1 MKVNIKN
8 IFKAYMLIIFLI
20 IFIIFCL
27 KSIEVEININFEI
40 VFTFII
46 IATIIIMNVVTD
58 DRKYSLNK
66 VFWYFSFFFMFIA
79 PLFQYITGYRQWN
92 HYLSN
97 ENMLKANYALIIWFL
112 LYAITYKLIKKKEKK
127 KIPEINLKN
136 RTLNFFIICSFVAL
150 AIAIVLIGFKSLFVR
165 GENQINFDTGFINT
179 IISDFIRTIPVYA
192 ITYAIYYYKK
202 NRLNMF
208 KIIILLI
215 LLLCLNFPVSL
226 SRYWVGSVY
235 IGIGLIAFGKYLGT
249 KTFDIGII
257 FVFAVIFPIF
267 QLFKWYTLTDLVT
280 GTTTINLIEVY
291 NNADFDA
298 YSLFVRTFEYVGD
311 FGITYGKQLFTTL
324 LFFIPR
330 AIWPTK
336 SIPTGELIATA
347 QNQAFTNLSAP
358 LQAERTC

>member
-1 MKVNIKN
+1 M
-8 IFKAYMLIIFLI
+8 
-20 IFIIFCL
+20 
-27 KSIEVEININFEI
+27 
-40 VFTFII
+40 
-46 IATIIIMNVVTD
+46 
-58 DRKYSLNK
+58 
-66 VFWYFSFFFMFIA
+66 
-79 PLFQYITGYRQWN
+79 
-92 HYLSN
+92 
-97 ENMLKANYALIIWFL
+97 
-112 LYAITYKLIKKKEKK
+112 
-127 KIPEINLKN
+127 
-136 RTLNFFIICSFVAL
+136 AL